1 MWWNRSAY
9 RELFPAGADRVIASG
24 EAPPVIVVYID
35 AWTAY
40 GGSQFVDSPGTG
52 RYMTYICDEIVPWVD
67 AKYRTMPEPAHR
79 GIMGKSSGGFGAMI
93 RRCSGRTSSAG
104 SRRTRAT
111 RCTSA
116 ATSPNLRKPC
126 ALCASTTATSSP
138 GGRTSARASRS
149 PRRRIGCILMT
160 LGVAACFSARDDG
173 TPELP
178 FDPHTGRLR
187 DDIWAKWLAWDPVRM
202 VPRYADALRTQRAIW
217 IDAGTRDDWYLDLAC
232 NGVSRRAGED
242 RRDRRQVR
250 AVRCDAHGHRLS
262 LRAVTRVSRGAVA
275 VISAARQPCGNTTTE
290 RSTSLLTI
298 LRKAS
303 STSLT

>member
-1 MWWNRSAY
+1 M
-9 RELFPAGADRVIASG
+9 
-24 EAPPVIVVYID
+24 IVVYID

-93 RRCSGRTSSAG
+93 LPMLRPDLFGGFATHAG
-104 SRRTRAT
+104 DTLYECCYIPEFAKTVRALREYDGDIFAWWKDFRSRVAFTKETDR
-111 RCTSA
+111 
-116 ATSPNLRKPC
+116 L
-126 ALCASTTATSSP
+126 
-138 GGRTSARASRS
+138 
-149 PRRRIGCILMT
+149 ILMT

-202 VPRYADALRTQRAIW
+202 VPQYADALRTQRAIW
-217 IDAGTRDDWYLDLAC
+217 IDAGTRDDWYLDLGATAF
-232 NGVSRRAGED
+232 RDRAGED

-250 AVRCDAHGHRLS
+250 AVRCHARGHRLS
-262 LRAVTRVSRGAVA
+262 LRAVTRVSRGPVA
-275 VISAARQPCGNTTTE
+275 VIRLRVSPAGTRR
-290 RSTSLLTI
+290 RSGAP
-298 LRKAS
+298 RC
-303 STSLT
+303 